1 MTLLWPEF
9 LAGSDAVKLTPWGL
23 ARGPFLLYL
32 SYQLWGNRTSLTRNS
47 YGNLGYKWLCL
58 QLSQVTQEGGE
69 EVAFTLRHKFFSAGE
84 PGHVGAPFHSSWC
97 PWARVVS
104 DGSRHP
110 LISTQT
116 QMCSCSVIRYTHA
129 VGAAPIPA
137 DPQISALSLS
147 FTTVLPSLFPTEG
160 LSLHCRMAVCCFC
173 TPLAGPMH
181 YTVMGAQHKAQ
192 AYMDQWGASLLPSSV
207 FPMGCDQV
215 SQIPAHPLVGTLAWC
230 ILQSKTLLHT
240 LVVWL
245 GCPAPLLLATDC
257 SWSRDAMSSSFFY
270 FPLCPCCSHLQS
282 LAHAFPRQNHTG
294 TGKMSFL
301 QSSPSSLQLQSIV
314 EVVSSLV
321 QLVQWLKADLEA
333 NLCFF

>member
-1 MTLLWPEF
+1 M
-9 LAGSDAVKLTPWGL
+9 
-23 ARGPFLLYL
+23 
-32 SYQLWGNRTSLTRNS
+32 
-47 YGNLGYKWLCL
+47 CL
-58 QLSQVTQEGGE
+58 QLSHVTQEGGE
-69 EVAFTLRHKFFSAGE
+69 EVAFTFRHKFFSAGE
-84 PGHVGAPFHSSWC
+84 PGHVGAPFHSSWR

-160 LSLHCRMAVCCFC
+160 LSLHCRMAVCYFC

-192 AYMDQWGASLLPSSV
+192 AYMDQWGASVLPSSV

-215 SQIPAHPLVGTLAWC
+215 SSARFLHIPLWG
-230 ILQSKTLLHT
+230 
-240 LVVWL
+240 
-245 GCPAPLLLATDC
+245 LLLAASCRVRLFSTPWWSGWDAQLLS
-257 SWSRDAMSSSFFY
+257 SWPQTAAGAGM
-270 FPLCPCCSHLQS
+270 P
-282 LAHAFPRQNHTG
+282 
-294 TGKMSFL
+294 
-301 QSSPSSLQLQSIV
+301 
-314 EVVSSLV
+314 
-321 QLVQWLKADLEA
+321 
-333 NLCFF
+333 